1 MPVRASGRRGA
12 RFALGGGS
20 GWGGVGG
27 RLVGASGVFGGGR
40 GRVVVGA
47 GSCGC
52 VGVVRG
58 LGGTEKGGWC
68 VTFGCSPASARPGDG
83 VIAPFRGGRGAGRGV
98 KVTRRPPFFGGRP
111 VRARGG
117 DGCGGRDGWD
127 GCGSLSMFLCKRV
140 RSEMGVD
147 SVGVGGGEPGGP
159 AGGALRLVV
168 TCPST
173 SLPLALRE
181 WAGVFFSLARSAA
194 RRSSMLQTRR
204 PQQFGPPPRR
214 RGSGRASRRT
224 ARLGGSATRSRW
236 WCRGDPAQG
245 RGEGQEGGV
254 PLPGPLPRP
263 PPSGGA
269 RGPGSD
275 WRKAP
280 GARRAASSSGAV
292 QARAQGGGDPLAVP
306 VGDEPHGGADQVD
319 HAGGDH
325 GVGPGRP
332 GRPRAGRPAR
342 RSTRSARP

>member
-1 MPVRASGRRGA
+1 MQRAERGPGSPWRARWCAPSCPARRRSDSGA
-12 RFALGGGS
+12 RM
-20 GWGGVGG
+20 
-27 RLVGASGVFGGGR
+27 R
-40 GRVVVGA
+40 
-47 GSCGC
+47 
-52 VGVVRG
+52 
-58 LGGTEKGGWC
+58 
-68 VTFGCSPASARPGDG
+68 
-83 VIAPFRGGRGAGRGV
+83 
-98 KVTRRPPFFGGRP
+98 
-111 VRARGG
+111 
-117 DGCGGRDGWD
+117 
-127 GCGSLSMFLCKRV
+127 SLSMFLCKRV

-168 TCPST
+168 TRPVDEST
-173 SLPLALRE
+173 RWPCASGRACSS
-181 WAGVFFSLARSAA
+181 SLARSAA

-214 RGSGRASRRT
+214 RGSGRGSRRT

-275 WRKAP
+275 WRKASR
-280 GARRAASSSGAV
+280 ARRAASSSGAV
-292 QARAQGGGDPLAVP
+292 QARAPGGGDPLAVP
-306 VGDEPHGGADQVD
+306 VGDEPHGWRGS
-319 HAGGDH
+319 GGPRRW
-325 GVGPGRP
+325 GPWSRARSP
-332 GRPRAGRPAR
+332 RRPRAGRSAR